1 MINALK
7 IDICLGITR
16 WRVRQKYRKIAQIL
30 VVWVWL
36 WAAVGH
42 VPSQVFAMPNAA
54 LVETD
59 LPAYLAQLPGPL
71 VGFHEGNQTAAGI
84 IRSTVD
90 WYGVSP
96 RMMLALLEASNQ
108 LLSRT
113 DDASALLATPI
124 TTSSDAPHG
133 FAAQID
139 WAAAGLRAGLGPY
152 DRPPVVQFSD
162 GLTTTIDLNQAP
174 EGVAMQRVLAHGRT
188 RTQWVQAV
196 KAFVLAFATY
206 FDGALVIKK
215 TPLSPPPSG
224 FLYRPWQAGVRVRHL
239 AYFDHQYP
247 TVDTQ
252 SHDDGVMVNY
262 LGSHDVQYD
271 GHDGNDFA
279 FPDQLIGTP
288 ILAAAAGIAYAS
300 THRGNGVYII
310 HPDGYTTVYW
320 HLDRFSRRFMGL
332 IDSGKGV
339 KVAAGDVIGSSGKS
353 GFVIGTPHLHFEV
366 RRDGKQV
373 DPYGWY
379 GKGPD
384 PCPHD
389 PACLASTWLWHS
401 SLRGEFDFTPPDQ
414 TAITVTQPP
423 AYSVVVAP
431 RSEYRVVDS
440 FDGSV
445 TPELAQAPLQIVG
458 YPVLVPGK
466 YAQALQFVTGSALL
480 LTGRDS
486 LVAADDTVSVWV
498 DTTKATT
505 GRHYLFASSAQPD
518 AKKQYVGTIAV
529 RYEVTSDGHAQWV
542 FWSVAD
548 DGTSD
553 ELRVPRRDQGF
564 HHITVH
570 WQQATGLKQFFIDG
584 ILVAQRQ
591 GVTLPTR
598 IADNTILGRFPQ
610 GKSAQLTIDDLLI
623 WHATPTA
630 SQLMAV
636 VNATDQQAPQ
646 QALPVPDTTT
656 TIQLVPIRASN
667 DPVVVMR
674 VEVDGQF
681 TDPQPLTTKF
691 TVTLPRHEGINVSEM
706 LAQVAVELTT
716 RSGAVQTVHGVVS
729 RLPVNV
735 TDVHANR

>member
-1 MINALK
+1 
-7 IDICLGITR
+7 
-16 WRVRQKYRKIAQIL
+16 VRQKYRKIVQIL
-30 VVWVWL
+30 MMWVWL
-36 WAAVGH
+36 WTIVGQPAPH
-42 VPSQVFAMPNAA
+42 VFAMPNAA

-71 VGFHEGNQTAAGI
+71 GQFNEGTQTAAGI

-113 DDASALLATPI
+113 DGGAAVLATPI
-124 TTSSDAPHG
+124 TASPVAPRG

-162 GLTTTIDLNQAP
+162 GVTTTIDLNQAP

-196 KAFVLAFATY
+196 KAFVQAFATY
-206 FDGALVIKK
+206 FDGALVSKK
-215 TPLSPPPSG
+215 TPPAPPPSG

-252 SHDDGVMVNY
+252 ARDDGVVVNY
-262 LGSHDVQYD
+262 RGAHDVQYD
-271 GHDGNDFA
+271 GHDGHDFA

-300 THRGNGVYII
+300 TRRGNGVYIT
-310 HPDGYTTVYW
+310 HADGYTTVYW

-332 IDSGKGV
+332 INSGKGV
-339 KVAAGDVIGSSGKS
+339 QVAAGDVIGSSGKS

-379 GKGPD
+379 GNGAD
-384 PCPHD
+384 PCPRY

-401 SLRGEFDFTPPDQ
+401 SLRGEFDFMPPDQ
-414 TAITVTQPP
+414 VATAVAPPP
-423 AYSVVVAP
+423 AYRVVVAP
-431 RSEYRVVDS
+431 RNEYRLVSS
-440 FDGSV
+440 FDDGV
-445 TPELAQAPLQIVG
+445 TADLAQAPLQVVG
-458 YPVLVPGK
+458 YPVLVAGK
-466 YAQALQFVTGSALL
+466 YAKAMQFVTGSALVL
-480 LTGRDS
+480 SGRDRLLADSGS
-486 LVAADDTVSVWV
+486 LSVWV
-498 DTTKATT
+498 DTAKATT

-518 AKKQYVGTIAV
+518 AKKQYAGTIAV
-529 RYEVTSDGHAQWV
+529 RYEVASDGHAQWV

-564 HHITVH
+564 HHITAH

-591 GVTLPTR
+591 GVALPTR
-598 IADNTILGRFPQ
+598 IADTTTLGRFPQ
-610 GKSAQLTIDDLLI
+610 GKSAKLTIDDLLI
-623 WHATPTA
+623 WRDAPTQDQLKVVAT
-630 SQLMAV
+630 
-636 VNATDQQAPQ
+636 ATDQQAPQ
-646 QALPVPDTTT
+646 YALRAPETTT

-674 VEVDGQF
+674 VVVDGKYS
-681 TDPQPLTTKF
+681 DPQPLNTQF
-691 TVTLPRHEGINVSEM
+691 TVTLPHHEGVNVSEM
-706 LAQVAVELTT
+706 LAQVAIELTT
-716 RSGAVQTVHGVVS
+716 RSGAVQTVHGVVN
-729 RLPVNV
+729 RLPVKV

>member
-1 MINALK
+1 MHTIWVVQG
-7 IDICLGITR
+7 GI
-16 WRVRQKYRKIAQIL
+16 VRQKYRKIVQIL
-30 VVWVWL
+30 MVWVWL
-36 WAAVGH
+36 WTVVGQPA
-42 VPSQVFAMPNAA
+42 PSIFAMPNAA

-59 LPAYLAQLPGPL
+59 LPAYLAQFPGPL
-71 VGFHEGNQTAAGI
+71 GQFREGNQTAAGI

-96 RMMLALLEASNQ
+96 RMMLALLEASSQ

-113 DDASALLATPI
+113 DGGAAVLATPI
-124 TTSSDAPHG
+124 TDSPVAPRG

-162 GLTTTIDLNQAP
+162 GVTTTIDLNQAP

-196 KAFVLAFATY
+196 KAFVQAFATY

-215 TPLSPPPSG
+215 TPPAPPPSG

-247 TVDTQ
+247 TVD
-252 SHDDGVMVNY
+252 SKAHDNGVVVNY
-262 LGSHDVQYD
+262 LGVNDVQYD
-271 GHDGNDFA
+271 GHDGHDFA

-300 THRGNGVYII
+300 TRRGNGVYIT
-310 HPDGYTTVYW
+310 HADGYTTVYW
-320 HLDRFSRRFMGL
+320 HLDRFSRRFKGL
-332 IDSGKGV
+332 INSGKGV
-339 KVAAGDVIGSSGKS
+339 QVAAGDVIGSSGKS

-379 GKGPD
+379 GKGAD
-384 PCPHD
+384 PCPRD
-389 PACLASTWLWHS
+389 PACLTSTWLWHS

-414 TAITVTQPP
+414 AATVVAQPP

-431 RSEYRVVDS
+431 RPEYRFVAA
-440 FDGSV
+440 FDGGV
-445 TPELAQAPLQIVG
+445 VPDLAQTPLQITG
-458 YPVLVPGK
+458 YPLLVPGK
-466 YAQALQFVTGSALL
+466 FGQAVQFVPGSALVL
-480 LTGRDS
+480 SGRDRLLADSGS
-486 LVAADDTVSVWV
+486 LSVWV
-498 DTTKATT
+498 DTAKATT

-518 AKKQYVGTIAV
+518 ASKNYTGTIAV
-529 RYEVTSDGHAQWV
+529 RYEVASDGHAQWV
-542 FWSVAD
+542 FWSVSD

-564 HHITVH
+564 HHITAR

-591 GVTLPTR
+591 GVALPTR
-598 IADNTILGRFPQ
+598 IADTTTLGRFPR
-610 GKSAQLTIDDLLI
+610 GKSAQLSIDDLLI
-623 WHATPTA
+623 WRDAPTPDQLKMVATA
-630 SQLMAV
+630 
-636 VNATDQQAPQ
+636 NDQQAPQ
-646 QALPVPDTTT
+646 YALRAPETTT

-674 VEVDGQF
+674 VAVDGEYS
-681 TDPQPLTTKF
+681 DPQPLNTQF
-691 TVTLPRHEGINVSEM
+691 TVTLPYREGVNISEM

-716 RSGAVQTVHGVVS
+716 RSGVVQTVQGVVS
-729 RLPVNV
+729 RLPVKV
-735 TDVHANR
+735 TEVHPNR

>member
-1 MINALK
+1 
-7 IDICLGITR
+7 
-16 WRVRQKYRKIAQIL
+16 
-30 VVWVWL
+30 
-36 WAAVGH
+36 
-42 VPSQVFAMPNAA
+42 MPNPV

-71 VGFHEGNQTAAGI
+71 GQFNEGTQTAAGI
-84 IRSTVD
+84 IRSRVD

-113 DDASALLATPI
+113 DGGAAVLATPI
-124 TTSSDAPHG
+124 TNSPVAPRG

-162 GLTTTIDLNQAP
+162 GVTTTIDLNQAP

-196 KAFVLAFATY
+196 KAFVQAFATY
-206 FDGALVIKK
+206 FDGALVSKK
-215 TPLSPPPSG
+215 TPPAPPPSG

-247 TVDTQ
+247 TVD
-252 SHDDGVMVNY
+252 SKASDDGVVVNY
-262 LGSHDVQYD
+262 LGAHDIQYD
-271 GHDGNDFA
+271 GHDGHDFA

-300 THRGNGVYII
+300 THRGNGVYIT
-310 HPDGYTTVYW
+310 HADGYTTVYW

-332 IDSGKGV
+332 INSGKGV
-339 KVAAGDVIGSSGKS
+339 QVAAGDVIGSSGKS

-379 GKGPD
+379 GNGAD
-384 PCPHD
+384 PCPRY

-401 SLRGEFDFTPPDQ
+401 SLRGEFDFMPPDQ
-414 TAITVTQPP
+414 IATAVAPPP
-423 AYSVVVAP
+423 AYRVVVAP
-431 RSEYRVVDS
+431 RNEYRLLSS
-440 FDGSV
+440 FDDGV
-445 TPELAQAPLQIVG
+445 TPDLAQAPLQVVG
-458 YPVLVPGK
+458 YPVLVAGK
-466 YAQALQFVTGSALL
+466 YAKAMQFVAGSALV
-480 LTGRDS
+480 LTGRDRLLADSSS
-486 LVAADDTVSVWV
+486 LSVWV
-498 DTTKATT
+498 DTAKATT

-518 AKKQYVGTIAV
+518 AKKQYAGTIAV
-529 RYEVTSDGHAQWV
+529 RYEVASDGHAQWV

-564 HHITVH
+564 HHITAH

-591 GVTLPTR
+591 GVALPTR
-598 IADNTILGRFPQ
+598 IADTTTLGRFPQ
-610 GKSAQLTIDDLLI
+610 GKSAQLSIDDLLI
-623 WHATPTA
+623 WRDAPTLDQLKAVAT
-630 SQLMAV
+630 
-636 VNATDQQAPQ
+636 ATDQQAPQ
-646 QALPVPDTTT
+646 YALRAPETTT

-674 VEVDGQF
+674 VAVDGEYS
-681 TDPQPLTTKF
+681 DPQPLNTQF
-691 TVTLPRHEGINVSEM
+691 TVTLPYREGVNVSEM
-706 LAQVAVELTT
+706 LAQVAIELTT
-716 RSGAVQTVHGVVS
+716 RSGAVQTVHGVVN
-729 RLPVNV
+729 RLPVKV

>member
-1 MINALK
+1 
-7 IDICLGITR
+7 
-16 WRVRQKYRKIAQIL
+16 
-30 VVWVWL
+30 
-36 WAAVGH
+36 
-42 VPSQVFAMPNAA
+42 MPNPV

-71 VGFHEGNQTAAGI
+71 GQFNEGTQTAAGI
-84 IRSTVD
+84 IRSRVD

-113 DDASALLATPI
+113 DGGAAVLATPI
-124 TTSSDAPHG
+124 TNSPVAPRG

-162 GLTTTIDLNQAP
+162 GVTTTIDLNQAP

-196 KAFVLAFATY
+196 KAFVQAFATY
-206 FDGALVIKK
+206 FDGALVSKK
-215 TPLSPPPSG
+215 TPPAPPPSG

-247 TVDTQ
+247 TVD
-252 SHDDGVMVNY
+252 SKASDDGVVVNY
-262 LGSHDVQYD
+262 LGAHDIQYD
-271 GHDGNDFA
+271 GHDGHDFA

-300 THRGNGVYII
+300 THRGNGVYIT
-310 HPDGYTTVYW
+310 HADGYTTVYW

-332 IDSGKGV
+332 INSGKGV
-339 KVAAGDVIGSSGKS
+339 QVAAGDVIGSSGKS

-379 GKGPD
+379 GNGAD
-384 PCPHD
+384 PCPRY

-401 SLRGEFDFTPPDQ
+401 SLRGEFDFMPPDQ
-414 TAITVTQPP
+414 IATAVAPPP
-423 AYSVVVAP
+423 AYRVVVAP
-431 RSEYRVVDS
+431 RNEYRLLSS
-440 FDGSV
+440 FDDGV
-445 TPELAQAPLQIVG
+445 TPDLAQAPLEVVG
-458 YPVLVPGK
+458 YPVLVAGK
-466 YAQALQFVTGSALL
+466 YAKAMQFVAGSALVL
-480 LTGRDS
+480 SGRDRLLADSGS
-486 LVAADDTVSVWV
+486 LSVWV
-498 DTTKATT
+498 DTAKATT

-518 AKKQYVGTIAV
+518 AKKQYAGTIAV
-529 RYEVTSDGHAQWV
+529 RYEVASDGHAQWV

-564 HHITVH
+564 HHITAH

-591 GVTLPTR
+591 GVALPTR
-598 IADNTILGRFPQ
+598 IADTTTLGRFPQ
-610 GKSAQLTIDDLLI
+610 GKSAQLSIDDLLI
-623 WHATPTA
+623 WRDAPTLDQLKAVAT
-630 SQLMAV
+630 
-636 VNATDQQAPQ
+636 ATDQQAPQ
-646 QALPVPDTTT
+646 YALRAPETTT

-674 VEVDGQF
+674 VAVDGEYS
-681 TDPQPLTTKF
+681 DPQPLNTQF
-691 TVTLPRHEGINVSEM
+691 TVTLPYREGVNVSEM
-706 LAQVAVELTT
+706 LAQVAIELTT
-716 RSGAVQTVHGVVS
+716 RSGAVQTVHGVVN
-729 RLPVNV
+729 RLPVKV

>member
-1 MINALK
+1 MAVHDDAGIFVCWYLRYRMAMNDRGMIDAIKDAYN
-7 IDICLGITR
+7 LGCTGGV
-16 WRVRQKYRKIAQIL
+16 VRQKYRKIVQIL
-30 VVWVWL
+30 IMWVWI
-36 WAAVGH
+36 WTIVGQPAPH
-42 VPSQVFAMPNAA
+42 VFAMPNAA

-59 LPAYLAQLPGPL
+59 LPAYLAQFPGPL
-71 VGFHEGNQTAAGI
+71 GQFNEGNQTAAGI

-113 DDASALLATPI
+113 DDGSAVLATPI
-124 TTSSDAPHG
+124 TTSPVAPRG

-162 GLTTTIDLNQAP
+162 GVTTTIDLNQAP

-196 KAFVLAFATY
+196 KAFVQAFATY
-206 FDGALVIKK
+206 FEGALVSKK
-215 TPLSPPPSG
+215 TPPAPPPSG

-252 SHDDGVMVNY
+252 ARDDGVVVNY
-262 LGSHDVQYD
+262 LGAHDIQYD
-271 GHDGNDFA
+271 GHDGHDFA

-300 THRGNGVYII
+300 THRGNGVYIT
-310 HPDGYTTVYW
+310 HADGYTTVYW

-332 IDSGKGV
+332 INSGKGV
-339 KVAAGDVIGSSGKS
+339 QVAAGDVIGSSGKS

-379 GKGPD
+379 GNGAD
-384 PCPHD
+384 PCPRY

-401 SLRGEFDFTPPDQ
+401 SLRGEFDFLPPDQ
-414 TAITVTQPP
+414 VATAVAPPP
-423 AYSVVVAP
+423 AYRVVVAP
-431 RSEYRVVDS
+431 RSEYRMVAS
-440 FDGSV
+440 FDDGV
-445 TPELAQAPLQIVG
+445 TADLAQAPLQVVG
-458 YPVLVPGK
+458 YPVLVAGK
-466 YAQALQFVTGSALL
+466 YAKAMQFVAGSALVL
-480 LTGRDS
+480 SGRDRLLADSGS
-486 LVAADDTVSVWV
+486 LSVWV
-498 DTTKATT
+498 DTAKATT

-518 AKKQYVGTIAV
+518 AKKQYAGTIAV
-529 RYEVTSDGHAQWV
+529 RYEVASDGHAQWV

-564 HHITVH
+564 HISRRIGNRRGV
-570 WQQATGLKQFFIDG
+570 KQFFIDG
-584 ILVAQRQ
+584 YCAPTSRSCI
-591 GVTLPTR
+591 TTR
-598 IADNTILGRFPQ
+598 IADPTTLGRFPK
-610 GKSAQLTIDDLLI
+610 GKSAQLESMTC
-623 WHATPTA
+623 
-630 SQLMAV
+630 
-636 VNATDQQAPQ
+636 
-646 QALPVPDTTT
+646 
-656 TIQLVPIRASN
+656 
-667 DPVVVMR
+667 
-674 VEVDGQF
+674 
-681 TDPQPLTTKF
+681 
-691 TVTLPRHEGINVSEM
+691 
-706 LAQVAVELTT
+706 
-716 RSGAVQTVHGVVS
+716 
-729 RLPVNV
+729 
-735 TDVHANR
+735 

>member
-1 MINALK
+1 
-7 IDICLGITR
+7 
-16 WRVRQKYRKIAQIL
+16 
-30 VVWVWL
+30 
-36 WAAVGH
+36 
-42 VPSQVFAMPNAA
+42 MPNAA

-71 VGFHEGNQTAAGI
+71 GQFNEGTQTAAGI

-113 DDASALLATPI
+113 DGGAAVLATPI
-124 TTSSDAPHG
+124 TASPVAPRG

-162 GLTTTIDLNQAP
+162 GVTTTIDLNQAP

-196 KAFVLAFATY
+196 KAFVQAFATY
-206 FDGALVIKK
+206 FDGALVSKK
-215 TPLSPPPSG
+215 TPPAPPPSG

-252 SHDDGVMVNY
+252 ARDDGVVVNY
-262 LGSHDVQYD
+262 LGAHDVQYD
-271 GHDGNDFA
+271 GHDGHDFA

-300 THRGNGVYII
+300 THRGNGVYIT
-310 HPDGYTTVYW
+310 HADGYTTVYW

-332 IDSGKGV
+332 INSGKGV
-339 KVAAGDVIGSSGKS
+339 QVAAGDVIGSSGKS

-379 GKGPD
+379 GGGAD
-384 PCPHD
+384 PCPRY

-401 SLRGEFDFTPPDQ
+401 SLRGEFDFMPPDQ
-414 TAITVTQPP
+414 VATAVAPPP
-423 AYSVVVAP
+423 AYRVVVAP
-431 RSEYRVVDS
+431 RNEYRLLSS
-440 FDGSV
+440 FDDGV
-445 TPELAQAPLQIVG
+445 TPDLAQAPLQVVG
-458 YPVLVPGK
+458 YPVLVAGK
-466 YAQALQFVTGSALL
+466 YAKAMQFVAGSALVL
-480 LTGRDS
+480 SGRDRLLADSGS
-486 LVAADDTVSVWV
+486 LSVWV
-498 DTTKATT
+498 DTAKATT

-518 AKKQYVGTIAV
+518 AKKQYAGTIAV
-529 RYEVTSDGHAQWV
+529 RYEVASDGHAQWV

-564 HHITVH
+564 HHITAH

-591 GVTLPTR
+591 GVALPTR
-598 IADNTILGRFPQ
+598 IADTTTLGRFPQ
-610 GKSAQLTIDDLLI
+610 GKSAQFSIDDLLI
-623 WHATPTA
+623 WRDAPTQDQLKVVAT
-630 SQLMAV
+630 
-636 VNATDQQAPQ
+636 ATDQQAPQ
-646 QALPVPDTTT
+646 YALRAPETTT

-674 VEVDGQF
+674 VAVDGEYS
-681 TDPQPLTTKF
+681 DPQPLNTQF
-691 TVTLPRHEGINVSEM
+691 TVTLPHHEGVNVSEM
-706 LAQVAVELTT
+706 LAQVAIELTT
-716 RSGAVQTVHGVVS
+716 RSGAVQTVHGVVN
-729 RLPVNV
+729 RLPVKV

>member
-1 MINALK
+1 MIWVVQ
-7 IDICLGITR
+7 GGV
-16 WRVRQKYRKIAQIL
+16 VRQKYRKIVQIL
-30 VVWVWL
+30 MMWVWL
-36 WAAVGH
+36 WTYVSH
-42 VPSQVFAMPNAA
+42 PPPHVFAMPNPV

-71 VGFHEGNQTAAGI
+71 GQFNEGTQTAAGI

-113 DDASALLATPI
+113 DGGAAVLATPI
-124 TTSSDAPHG
+124 TNSPVAPRG

-162 GLTTTIDLNQAP
+162 GVTTTIDLNQAP

-196 KAFVLAFATY
+196 KAFVQAFATY
-206 FDGALVIKK
+206 FDGALVSKK
-215 TPLSPPPSG
+215 TPPAPPPSG

-252 SHDDGVMVNY
+252 ARDDGVVVNY
-262 LGSHDVQYD
+262 LGAHDIQYD
-271 GHDGNDFA
+271 GHDGHDFA

-300 THRGNGVYII
+300 THRGNGVYIT
-310 HPDGYTTVYW
+310 HADGYTTVYW

-332 IDSGKGV
+332 INSGKGV
-339 KVAAGDVIGSSGKS
+339 QVAAGDVIGSSGKS

-379 GKGPD
+379 GNGAD
-384 PCPHD
+384 PCPRY

-401 SLRGEFDFTPPDQ
+401 SLRGEFDFMPPDQ
-414 TAITVTQPP
+414 IATTVAPPP
-423 AYSVVVAP
+423 AYRVVVAP
-431 RSEYRVVDS
+431 RNEYRLLSS
-440 FDGSV
+440 FDDGV
-445 TPELAQAPLQIVG
+445 TPDLAQAPLQVVG
-458 YPVLVPGK
+458 YPVLVAGK
-466 YAQALQFVTGSALL
+466 YAKAMQFVAGSALV
-480 LTGRDS
+480 LTGRDRLLADSGS
-486 LVAADDTVSVWV
+486 LSVWV
-498 DTTKATT
+498 DTAKATT

-518 AKKQYVGTIAV
+518 AKKQYAGTIAV
-529 RYEVTSDGHAQWV
+529 RYEVASDGHAQWV

-564 HHITVH
+564 HHITAH

-591 GVTLPTR
+591 GVALPIR
-598 IADNTILGRFPQ
+598 IADTTTLGRFPQ
-610 GKSAQLTIDDLLI
+610 GKSAQLSIDDLLI
-623 WHATPTA
+623 WRDAPTQDQLKVVAT
-630 SQLMAV
+630 
-636 VNATDQQAPQ
+636 ATDQQAPQ
-646 QALPVPDTTT
+646 YALRAPETTT

-674 VEVDGQF
+674 VAVDGEYS
-681 TDPQPLTTKF
+681 DPQPLNTQF
-691 TVTLPRHEGINVSEM
+691 TVTLPHHEGVNVSEM
-706 LAQVAVELTT
+706 LAQVAIELTT
-716 RSGAVQTVHGVVS
+716 RSGAVQTVHGVVN
-729 RLPVNV
+729 RLPVKV